1 MIKKCIN
8 STFYKNSHILSIK
21 MNKTEKILINIIV
34 LFSILIL
41 FNGCNKKNDVGT
53 DIQNMKKEIKID
65 VNNSSIIWTAYKK
78 GGQHKG
84 TIKFLS
90 GDFKLAEGLP
100 VSGNCSVDMNSIGIT
115 DIKDSNE
122 SRKALDFLKSK
133 SFLDVERFPSAIVN
147 IRSIIPLR
155 NVNMPDV
162 NTTIKGNITIKDS
175 TLLFAVSAFTSYYKD
190 SIVSRAKF
198 SLNGANWN
206 IPLKTINIDKDYK
219 ENPYKEDYDLEV
231 YIVAR

>member
-1 MIKKCIN
+1 MK
-8 STFYKNSHILSIK
+8 
-21 MNKTEKILINIIV
+21 KTEKILINIIV
-34 LFSILIL
+34 LFSIIIL
-41 FNGCNKKNDVGT
+41 FNGCNKKNDVDT
-53 DIQNMKKEIKID
+53 DIRNKKKEMKID

-133 SFLDVERFPSAIVN
+133 SFLDVERFPGAIVN

-162 NTTIKGNITIKDS
+162 NTTIKGEITIKDS
-175 TLLFAVSAFTSYYKD
+175 TLLFAVTAFTSYYKD
-190 SIVSRAKF
+190 SVVSRAKF

>member
-1 MIKKCIN
+1 MNRIEKLLIKTI
-8 STFYKNSHILSIK
+8 TLLSII
-21 MNKTEKILINIIV
+21 IL
-34 LFSILIL
+34 L
-41 FNGCNKKNDVGT
+41 NGCDKKDEVSTEIHNK
-53 DIQNMKKEIKID
+53 KKEIKID
-65 VNNSSIIWTAYKK
+65 VDNSSIILTAYKK
-78 GGQHKG
+78 SGQHKG

-90 GDFKLAEGLP
+90 GTFNLLEGYP
-100 VSGNCSVDMNSIGIT
+100 VSGNCSVDMNTLQIT
-115 DIKDSNE
+115 DIKDSGE
-122 SRKALDFLKSK
+122 SKKVLDFLKSK
-133 SFLDVERFPSAIVN
+133 SYLDVEKYPNAVVN

-155 NVNMPDV
+155 NINMPDV
-162 NTTIKGNITIKDS
+162 NTTVKGNITIKDS
-175 TLLFAVSAFTSYYKD
+175 TLLFAVKAFTSYYKD